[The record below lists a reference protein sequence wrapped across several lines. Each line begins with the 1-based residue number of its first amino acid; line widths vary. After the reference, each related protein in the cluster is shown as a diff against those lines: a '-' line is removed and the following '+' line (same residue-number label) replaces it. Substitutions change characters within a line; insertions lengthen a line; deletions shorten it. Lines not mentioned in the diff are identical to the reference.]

1 MNKEEIESKFELFVK
16 NAWFDLDK
24 EEIEVIKEYIFDDIV
39 KEVLKSVLWKDVTI
53 EINWI
58 DILDYEKIKQKTKD
72 NFWIDL

>member
-16 NAWFDLDK
+16 NAWFDLD
-24 EEIEVIKEYIFDDIV
+24 